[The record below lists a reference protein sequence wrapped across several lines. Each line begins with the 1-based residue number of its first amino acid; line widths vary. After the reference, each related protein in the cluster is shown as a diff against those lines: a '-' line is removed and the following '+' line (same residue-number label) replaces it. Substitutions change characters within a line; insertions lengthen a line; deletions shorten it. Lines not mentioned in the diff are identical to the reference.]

1 MATKGLKPYVYI
13 LFVVGTLVT
22 IVLCTAIG
30 SVYIPLPETIQSI
43 WNALVSWITG
53 TPLSNNAVANL
64 IPNVRLPRVLC
75 AGLVGASLA
84 ISGCALQGLLKNP
97 LADGSTLG
105 VSAGASLGA
114 VIAIT
119 FNLTIPHLPL
129 AGTTILACVFAL
141 LSLLTI
147 LLLAY
152 RIDYSLS
159 TNTIILVGVIFSM
172 FVSALISIFI
182 VFAGQQATH
191 IVFWTM
197 GSLQG
202 RGYPYVLI
210 LLVVLAVF
218 GTILISLRRE
228 LNAFA
233 IGEDNARH
241 IGVNVNR
248 VKLLVLVCTAALIG
262 TSVSVGGT
270 IAFVGLVTPHI
281 VRRLTGPNHNR
292 LMPATLFSGAIF
304 LMISDLL
311 ARTVLSPKELPIG
324 VITSLVGAVVFV
336 RIFFATKKVK

>member
-1 MATKGLKPYVYI
+1 MAGKGLKPYVYV
-13 LFVVGTLVT
+13 LFVAGTLAT
-22 IVLCTAIG
+22 IILCTAIG
-30 SVYIPLPETIQSI
+30 SVYIPLPQTVQSI
-43 WNALVSWITG
+43 GNALANWITG
-53 TPLSNNAVANL
+53 TPSSGSSVAD
-64 IPNVRLPRVLC
+64 IVPNVRLPRVLC
-75 AGLVGASLA
+75 AGLVGAALSL
-84 ISGCALQGLLKNP
+84 SGCALQGLLKNP

-114 VIAIT
+114 VIAIA
-119 FNLTIPHLPL
+119 FGLTIPHLPL
-129 AGTTILACVFAL
+129 AGTTIMASGFAL
-141 LSLLTI
+141 LSLVTI

-152 RIDYSLS
+152 RLDYSLS
-159 TNTIILVGVIFSM
+159 TNTIILVGVIFAM

-191 IVFWTM
+191 IIFWTM

-202 RGYPYVLI
+202 RGYQYVLI
-210 LLVVLAVF
+210 LLIVLAVF
-218 GTILISLRRE
+218 GTILLSLRRE

-248 VKLLVLVCTAALIG
+248 VKMLVLVCTAALIG

-281 VRRLTGPNHNR
+281 VRRITGPNHNR
-292 LMPATLFSGAIF
+292 LMPATLFIGAIF
-304 LMISDLL
+304 LMVSDLI

-336 RIFFATKKVK
+336 RIFFVTRKVR